1 MEIQKTTFDTF
12 DAVEI
17 KTAKAR
23 LIVTVGT
30 GPRVAHLSAIKGKFE
45 TRNLLF
51 WDYARKYHR
60 KDWFLLGG
68 HRIWGTRPLGDESE
82 EAYTAD
88 NAPCK
93 VKISKRGITVIGSE
107 MEAFGVHK
115 TLSIKVLDDA
125 TFEVESSLTNVG
137 SLLWSGGAWA
147 LTATLPTKA
156 CTYGIPLG
164 DGSNWDMIPIVI
176 PKTWGGHTTLV
187 NDPQVSLTEHC
198 LVFEPKGREA
208 KRMVQAPQGLIGM
221 TDASEKI
228 SFLKHSP
235 FDVDGKYPLGCNLAF
250 YNGPKNFMTEMESM
264 GAEKTLKPGETVRNT
279 ETWAL
284 RDPID
289 WKKVKQVKL

>member
-1 MEIQKTTFDTF
+1 MQIKKTIFDGI
-12 DAVEI
+12 DSIEI

-23 LIVTVGT
+23 MIVTVGI
-30 GPRVAHLSAIKGKFE
+30 GPRVAHLSGIKGKVE

-51 WDYARKYHR
+51 WDYPQKFKR
-60 KDWFLLGG
+60 KDWLLRGG
-68 HRIWGTRPLGDESE
+68 HRIWGTRPMGDESE

-88 NAPCK
+88 NEPCK
-93 VKISKRGITVIGSE
+93 VRIGKRGITVVGPE

-115 TLSIKVLDDA
+115 TMSIKVLDDA

-137 SLLWSGGAWA
+137 SLLWSGGVWA
-147 LTATLPTKA
+147 LTATLSTKA
-156 CTYGIPLG
+156 CSYGIPLG
-164 DGSNWDMIPIVI
+164 DGSVWDMIPIVI

-187 NDPQVSLTEHC
+187 NDSQISLTEHC

-208 KRMVQAPQGLIGM
+208 KRMVHAPQGLIGM
-221 TDASEKI
+221 TDAAEKI

-235 FDVDGKYPLGCNLAF
+235 YEPDGKYPLNCNLAF

-264 GAEKTLKPGETVRNT
+264 GAERTLKPGEVSRNR

-284 RDPID
+284 RAPVN
-289 WKKVKQVKL
+289 WKKVKTIRI